1 MGLAFPVGLIGLSYL
16 GCKEIYRAVV
26 RRRRSVM
33 GEMMERVTEEV
44 AASIAEATVEA
55 PGQTQQLPP
64 G

>member
-1 MGLAFPVGLIGLSYL
+1 
-16 GCKEIYRAVV
+16 
-26 RRRRSVM
+26 M